1 MRDLV
6 VLFIDFTATLA
17 RLLRPGGAGS
27 IVAESLL
34 LKHQLLI
41 LNRSRQRA
49 PNLSA
54 SDRILAGWLA
64 LWLRPTRLL
73 RSAIVLKPSTLLGLH
88 QAMCKQKYRR
98 LFSSNHNRKPGPK
111 GPSAELVHAI
121 VEMKQ
126 RNPRWGGPRIA
137 EPITLAFNLAIDQDV
152 VRRILAHHHGPG
164 QSPGG
169 PSWLTVLGHMKESL
183 WSMDLFRGESV
194 TLRTHWVLVVMDQS
208 TRRII
213 GFGVHAGTVDGVAL
227 GRMFNRAIR
236 GQRGLPKYLSSDHDP
251 LYKFHPWQ
259 ANLRILEVTEIKT
272 VPYVPRSHP
281 FVERLIGT
289 PFDANI
295 WITCCSGRVQIWR
308 INCSI
313 SRPTSTTIA
322 PITHGKGERRICQ
335 CHHPSPICAR
345 FAGNHTVEAY
355 IRHPWPLEFSMM
367 CASCDM
373 QVSVGNNSE

>member
-6 VLFIDFTATLA
+6 VLLIHFIATLA
-17 RLLRPGGAGS
+17 RLLGPGGARS

-88 QAMCKQKYRR
+88 QAMCKQKYRM

-126 RNPRWGGPRIA
+126 RNPRWGCPRIA
-137 EPITLAFNLAIDQDV
+137 EQITLAFNLAIDKDV
-152 VRRILAHHHGPG
+152 VRRILAHHHWPG

-169 PSWLTVLGHMKESL
+169 PSWLTFLGHMKESL
-183 WSMDLFRGESV
+183 WSMDLFRCESV
-194 TLRTHWVLVVMDQS
+194 TLRTHWVLVVMDQY

-227 GRMFNRAIR
+227 CRMFNRAIR
-236 GQRGLPKYLSSDHDP
+236 GQRWLPKYLSSDHDP
-251 LYKFHPWQ
+251 LYKFHQWQ

-272 VPYVPRSHP
+272 VPYVPLSHP

-289 PFDANI
+289 IRREYLDHMLFWTSADLENKLLDFRTYFNHHRTHHSREGRTPDMPVSPPVANLRSFR
-295 WITCCSGRVQIWR
+295 WQPHCRGLYQT
-308 INCSI
+308 
-313 SRPTSTTIA
+313 PMA
-322 PITHGKGERRICQ
+322 
-335 CHHPSPICAR
+335 A
-345 FAGNHTVEAY
+345 
-355 IRHPWPLEFSMM
+355 
-367 CASCDM
+367 
-373 QVSVGNNSE
+373 

>member
-6 VLFIDFTATLA
+6 VLFIHFIATLA
-17 RLLRPGGAGS
+17 RLLGPGGARS

-88 QAMCKQKYRR
+88 QAMGKQKYRM
-98 LFSSNHNRKPGPK
+98 LFSPNHNRKPGPK
-111 GPSAELVHAI
+111 GPSAELVHAV

-126 RNPRWGGPRIA
+126 RNPRWGCPRIA
-137 EPITLAFNLAIDQDV
+137 EQITLAFNLAIDKDV
-152 VRRILAHHHGPG
+152 VRRILAPHHWPG

-169 PSWLTVLGHMKESL
+169 PSWLTFLGHMKQSL
-183 WSMDLFRGESV
+183 WSMDRFRCESV
-194 TLRTHWVLVVMDQS
+194 TLRTHWVLVVMDQY

-227 GRMFNRAIR
+227 
-236 GQRGLPKYLSSDHDP
+236 LS
-251 LYKFHPWQ
+251 
-259 ANLRILEVTEIKT
+259 
-272 VPYVPRSHP
+272 
-281 FVERLIGT
+281 LIH
-289 PFDANI
+289 I
-295 WITCCSGRVQIWR
+295 
-308 INCSI
+308 
-313 SRPTSTTIA
+313 
-322 PITHGKGERRICQ
+322 
-335 CHHPSPICAR
+335 
-345 FAGNHTVEAY
+345 
-355 IRHPWPLEFSMM
+355 
-367 CASCDM
+367 
-373 QVSVGNNSE
+373 